1 MSTFIKLNKQDAYIS
16 SYISH
21 KRWIVDESEFL
32 TYGIQTTTAISSS
45 SDIEISN
52 PITAE
57 QESKLLYRSL
67 DQLYYRQP
75 NTSEVLDEYG
85 YVDLASYTYEKYN
98 TTTLESK
105 DVRALGDKAF
115 VIEIPRNITGI
126 AIKPTSF
133 LLSTRNPFGDYIL
146 PDYIDVD
153 YIVEGA
159 ALPGQGNT
167 VDNYMDVDYVEEGYV
182 VGSTTTG
189 DLTLI
194 DDGNGNLIDN
204 DTSTKV
210 GDIIYSH
217 GLVIITDETIANNFI
232 DQVIVDYRLYFK
244 STKEILTHNYRCKVR
259 ETQLNATYNKTAY
272 DNTTG
277 ELNTN
282 VQNSYFEPYVTT
294 VGLYNETH
302 ELIAVAKLSKP
313 HPKSQFID
321 TTFVVS
327 LDI

>member
-32 TYGIQTTTAISSS
+32 TYGIHTTTAISSS

>member
-21 KRWIVDESEFL
+21 KRWIVDESEFS
-32 TYGIQTTTAISSS
+32 TYGIQVSTAISSS
-45 SDIEISN
+45 NDIEISS
-52 PITAE
+52 PLTAE
-57 QESKLLYRSL
+57 QQSKLLYRSL

-75 NTSEVLDEYG
+75 NTSEVIDDYG
-85 YVDLASYTYEKYN
+85 YVDLASYTYEKYS
-98 TTTLESK
+98 TTTLEGK
-105 DVRALGDKAF
+105 DVRTLGEKAF
-115 VIEIPRNITGI
+115 VIEVPRDVAGI

-146 PDYIDVD
+146 PDYIDAD
-153 YIVEGA
+153 YIVEGT

-167 VDNYMDVDYVEEGYV
+167 VEDYVETGYIEDGYV
-182 VGSTTTG
+182 VGSSG
-189 DLTLI
+189 VADLTLI
-194 DDGNGNLIDN
+194 DDGNGNIIDN
-204 DTSTKV
+204 DTNTKV

-217 GLVIITDETIANNFI
+217 GIIVITDETIATNFI
-232 DQVIVDYRLYFK
+232 DQLIVDYRLYFK

-282 VQNSYFEPYVTT
+282 IQNSYFEPYVTT

-302 ELIAVAKLSKP
+302 ELVAVAKLSKP